1 MDSTRRRLQ
10 MKIKHLRAGRG
21 LTQAALAKKL
31 GVSREYVARLETG
44 HHDPPL
50 STLSKLAKALKVPVT
65 ELLK

>member
-10 MKIKHLRAGRG
+10 MKIKHLRTARG
-21 LTQAALAKKL
+21 LTQAALAKKV

-50 STLSKLAKALKVPVT
+50 STLAKLAKALKVNVAK
-65 ELLK
+65 LLA